1 MGTLSAPV
9 VADALRD
16 AGIDGVLADG
26 LTALLITGV
35 GTAAGGSAGAAAAFN
50 EVTNNYLSHQERAT
64 LNKADKACKTS
75 GQQCDTAAA
84 LKYKDELSDR
94 LLANAVAACEGQACN
109 DAVNFINQQLA
120 AVGCTAP
127 QACPDQ
133 TTLLGYWNVAQQ
145 KAQGLEGVY
154 PETWLLDA
162 KAVLDLG
169 KLGIR
174 VLAGSAKGSLDALHT
189 LSKAS
194 ADDLAK
200 VNNNALRDD
209 WQQFD
214 HYRKPSSMRPGG
226 EWDWQKQAPNNGAV
240 PGTSRTSTIEQ
251 GRTLDRYGSR
261 SGEYLSPVNTPLEQR
276 ALPPGKQ
283 ADPYE
288 QYSVLKPFTVVE
300 EKIAPAFNQP
310 GGGVQMRAKIPEVQ
324 NRFATIDDLIRH
336 GYFKD
341 PAK

>member
-1 MGTLSAPV
+1 MEVRQQFAAERCRPCRAVQTAEAISHTDSARMKALGAATAGLQIRQCINAAATAQAQGDPSGGMAINFSIGSSSSRSTSESSADSAQGSRVLAGGDIVFIAEGADKGARECSDILIRGSELSA
-9 VADALRD
+9 
-16 AGIDGVLADG
+16 GK
-26 LTALLITGV
+26 TA
-35 GTAAGGSAGAAAAFN
+35 
-50 EVTNNYLSHQERAT
+50 R
-64 LNKADKACKTS
+64 
-75 GQQCDTAAA
+75 
-84 LKYKDELSDR
+84 LK
-94 LLANAVAACEGQACN
+94 V
-109 DAVNFINQQLA
+109 
-120 AVGCTAP
+120 
-127 QACPDQ
+127 
-133 TTLLGYWNVAQQ
+133 GYWNVAQQ

-174 VLAGSAKGSLDALHT
+174 VLAGSGKGSLDALHA

-214 HYRKPSSMRPGG
+214 HYRKPGSTRLGG

-240 PGTSRTSTIEQ
+240 PGTSNTTTIEV
-251 GRTLDRYGSR
+251 GNTLDRYGSR
-261 SGEYLSPVNTPLEQR
+261 NGEYMSPVDTPLEQR

-288 QYSVLKPFTVVE
+288 QYAMLKPFTVVE
-300 EKIAPAFNQP
+300 EKIAPAFSQP
-310 GGGVQMRAKIPEVQ
+310 GGGVQMRAKIPEIQ
-324 NRFATIDDLIRH
+324 NRFATIDDLIRY
-336 GYFKD
+336 GYLKD
-341 PAK
+341 PTR